1 MATISSTLYPK
12 MFSSE
17 FLQLKFNCT
26 TDSMCFS
33 IRQGASEIFSQTYFP
48 DDNNQVVIYDLDKF
62 LEAHIDEFCAQF
74 SFFLDGNNI
83 GDITVIMCRS
93 SVAEPANTFYKD
105 FFFTP
110 SMGERDTAL
119 GRHETITALTDET
132 TVVEALCTY
141 RATDGSVTTEK
152 INLTSLNGWSPINV
166 SPSLCYDANK
176 GTLLSYIVHAGA
188 RKARYRV
195 VADAPEVDPAIIY
208 LNSFGCWETIHLT
221 GSMETAPSYT
231 RSTAIVEGQLRVYNI
246 DEVMYFKAH
255 TGPLRPGMVPV
266 AMDLARA
273 KDVFFLNADGTAGA
287 RLTITDVDVKHTN
300 EDSSIPDFLFTFRR
314 ADRRTAMFSVV
325 RPPKVFD
332 DTFDDTHE

>member
-1 MATISSTLYPK
+1 

-17 FLQLKFNCT
+17 FVQLKFNCT
-26 TDSMCFS
+26 TDSMTFS

-48 DDNNQVVIYDLDKF
+48 DNHNQVVIYDLDKL

-83 GDITVIMCRS
+83 GDITVIMCHT
-93 SVAEPANTFYKD
+93 SVPEPANTFYKD

-119 GRHETITALTDET
+119 GRHETITALADGNMD
-132 TVVEALCTY
+132 VDALCTY
-141 RATDGSVTTEK
+141 RAADGSITTK
-152 INLTSLNGWSPINV
+152 KVRLTSFDGWSPINV
-166 SPSLCYDANK
+166 SPALCYDSDS
-176 GTLLSYIVHAGA
+176 GTLLSYVVQAGS

-195 VADAPEVDPAIIY
+195 VADAPEVDPAIIF

-221 GSMETAPSYT
+221 GAKETTPSYT
-231 RSTAIVEGQLRVYNI
+231 RSTALVEGQSRVYDI
-246 DEVMYFKAH
+246 AEVMSYKAY
-255 TGPLRPGMVPV
+255 TGPLRPGMIPV

-273 KDVFFLNADGTAGA
+273 KDVFLLNTDGTAGA
-287 RLTITDVDVKHTN
+287 RLTITDVEVKHTN
-300 EDSSIPDFLFTFRR
+300 EDHTIPNFQFTYRR
-314 ADRRTAMFSVV
+314 ADRRSAMLSVV

-332 DTFDDTHE
+332 DSFDETYE